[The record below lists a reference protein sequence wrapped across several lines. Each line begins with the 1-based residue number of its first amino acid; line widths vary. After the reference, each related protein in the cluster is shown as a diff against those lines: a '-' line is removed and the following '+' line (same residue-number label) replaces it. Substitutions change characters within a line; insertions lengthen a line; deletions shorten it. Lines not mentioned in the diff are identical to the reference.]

1 MSAERESSVDPI
13 VYEVRESRGRGEE
26 MEIGQ
31 ERERHAAAR
40 TPPAPRLLLLL
51 SNDGRSAPRASA
63 LAGSSFPSSS
73 PPFFLFCFP
82 AGPGAHPRSD
92 DGVHARHRPTP
103 DQQRDAAAVRVYFPR
118 MLGHTNSP

>member
-73 PPFFLFCFP
+73 LLEINHVMC
-82 AGPGAHPRSD
+82 AH
-92 DGVHARHRPTP
+92 GVCQVESSMAR
-103 DQQRDAAAVRVYFPR
+103 VFELVFV
-118 MLGHTNSP
+118 SIV

>member
-82 AGPGAHPRSD
+82 AGRAPIRVLTTAATRAPGRL
-92 DGVHARHRPTP
+92 RT
-103 DQQRDAAAVRVYFPR
+103 VRTVLICKLR
-118 MLGHTNSP
+118 R